1 MRVFQ
6 VASAALAAFA
16 VVRSLA
22 LFLESYSA
30 ERAEHSGDED
40 LARLCSEGQAP
51 TSLRMRATCLDLVR
65 ARATPLFLKAALRA
79 ANVAYEEFA
88 SSLLSPRS
96 VIAVCLFLLMG
107 VATPILRLARLAF
120 PTTRAFD
127 DALSFDEEAERG
139 TQRIVYL
146 GDFSQPGAQ
155 TRWGWDKV
163 RSRFLGVENMKAL
176 QAPAYVEDMTAGS
189 TGWNEVQLGL
199 DRQQMVISKKYD

>member
-1 MRVFQ
+1 MRLFQ

-40 LARLCSEGQAP
+40 LARLCNEGQAP

-88 SSLLSPRS
+88 SSLLTPRS
-96 VIAVCLFLLMG
+96 VMAVCLFVLTG

-120 PTTRAFD
+120 PNARAFD
-127 DALSFDEEAERG
+127 DALDLDEEAERG

-146 GDFSQPGAQ
+146 GDLGQPVD
-155 TRWGWDKV
+155 RRLWGWDKV
-163 RSRFLGVENMKAL
+163 RSRLLGVDGRKAL
-176 QAPAYVEDMTAGS
+176 HAPAYVEDVTAGS
-189 TGWNEVQLGL
+189 TGWNEVQLGPA
-199 DRQQMVISKKYD
+199 RQQRQFGKKFD